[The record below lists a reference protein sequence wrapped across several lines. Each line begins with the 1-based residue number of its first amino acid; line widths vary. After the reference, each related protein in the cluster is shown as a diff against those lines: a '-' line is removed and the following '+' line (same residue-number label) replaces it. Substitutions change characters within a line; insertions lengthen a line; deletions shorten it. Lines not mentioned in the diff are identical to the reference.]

1 MSRQNHLEM
10 SSFDS
15 LSLDRDPWL
24 REVQPPK
31 KVCSKGIW
39 TALGHLTLFHL
50 PAVAITLAILAL
62 YIAQVRWPHP
72 TVEQL
77 SILQFVAK
85 GHEILIL
92 VSLADVLMYRV
103 YYGLLVDKNG
113 VPLGFLSS
121 PFQLGAPIL
130 YLFSW
135 ELWSAIL
142 QPRANHSR
150 GRPRIT
156 GFIIIVVILLS
167 LAAAPLS
174 AIAIIPREGWQQV
187 HLQPKKEEIITYVRA
202 QLYET
207 DLDSKHVEL
216 YEVFATS
223 SSRRMANFTY
233 TNYNLDT
240 PGSRLISLTMDF
252 EDLESSSIAI
262 ATTPMSAV
270 ADQLD
275 RYWREKPT
283 DVLTKSYRTAVNSSE
298 VQRWKQPLIAVECS
312 PNKTAG
318 SQASFSFQSNITNNN
333 VLLDA
338 DKDSG
343 FKKLLKVARRK
354 KSPQLGYQ
362 IVDLPDSKTSSISA
376 AMGEE
381 EGLLEL
387 ELCRIHAR
395 WEEAD
400 VWVEEGKSS
409 NVQSQLDSPLF
420 RFSHHFGDSAKAG
433 DTIKMKE
440 EWLTALGERIGL
452 DGGFSNETNSTY
464 QQIRDFCYSGIV
476 YSLSSDC
483 LHITLAAHLT
493 DALSQTGPTYGFSEG
508 NGMEYPT
515 DSPPDHNDTIIHQTY
530 FLGGH
535 VYDFKT
541 SRTIP
546 FAFSVLLLHVLV
558 VLVHVVTVLLSRHPW
573 HVSSWSS
580 FGQILVLALRSKAS
594 DELGSVGG
602 GVESS
607 QTWNTTAAVRVVGDE
622 GRIEMMLRQ
631 RSRGTG
637 QDQQLEDG
645 GDNERGVTQVQPDIK
660 YH

>member
-1 MSRQNHLEM
+1 MSRQNQLEM
-10 SSFDS
+10 SSFES

-24 REVQPPK
+24 REVRAQVTRSQDTNLVQTSREQAKPPAFGFSKYSTLSSTAEDPFRQNTTTTASSFQDPRARDVAESTETLIQDSTSRGLYPKKLNNPEPPK
-31 KVCSKGIW
+31 KVCSKGRW

-62 YIAQVRWPHP
+62 YIARVRWPHP

-103 YYGLLVDKNG
+103 CYGLLIDKNG

-142 QPRANHSR
+142 QPGANHSR

-156 GFIIIVVILLS
+156 GFIIIVAILLS

-187 HLQPKKEEIITYVRA
+187 HLQPKKEEIITYVKN

-207 DLDSKHVEL
+207 DLDSKHVDL
-216 YEVFATS
+216 YKVYATSSPSQQDLFRMLIPTIDDPPDKEEFS

-233 TNYNLDT
+233 TKYNLDT
-240 PGSRLISLTMDF
+240 PGSRLISLTMDV
-252 EDLESSSIAI
+252 EDLEFRSMAI

-283 DVLTKSYRTAVNSSE
+283 DVLTKSYRTTVNSSE
-298 VQRWKQPLIAVECS
+298 VKRWKQPLVAVECS
-312 PNKTAG
+312 PNKTVG
-318 SQASFSFQSNITNNN
+318 SKASFSFQSNITNNN
-333 VLLDA
+333 ILLDTE
-338 DKDSG
+338 KDSG
-343 FKKLLKVARRK
+343 FKKLLEVARRK

-362 IVDLPDSKTSSISA
+362 IIDLPDSKDSSISA
-376 AMGEE
+376 AMVFVTDDWRADDGTPLQGEE

-387 ELCRIHAR
+387 ELCRIYAR

-409 NVQSQLDSPLF
+409 IVQSQLDSPLF

-433 DTIKMKE
+433 DTIKMRE
-440 EWLTALGERIGL
+440 EWLTARGTGL
-452 DGGFSNETNSTY
+452 DGGSSNETNSTY

-476 YSLSSDC
+476 DRLSSDC

-493 DALSQTGPTYGFSEG
+493 DALSQTGSTYGFSEG
-508 NGMEYPT
+508 E
-515 DSPPDHNDTIIHQTY
+515 
-530 FLGGH
+530 
-535 VYDFKT
+535 DFNAT
-541 SRTIP
+541 
-546 FAFSVLLLHVLV
+546 FLV
-558 VLVHVVTVLLSRHPW
+558 V
-573 HVSSWSS
+573 
-580 FGQILVLALRSKAS
+580 
-594 DELGSVGG
+594 E
-602 GVESS
+602 VEG
-607 QTWNTTAAVRVVGDE
+607 AD
-622 GRIEMMLRQ
+622 
-631 RSRGTG
+631 
-637 QDQQLEDG
+637 
-645 GDNERGVTQVQPDIK
+645 
-660 YH
+660 